1 MSLRRVLSD
10 DQAISFGTFRLIPA
24 QRLLLESERAVQLGS
39 RAIEIL
45 MALVER
51 AGESVSKEELIA
63 RVWPDTIV
71 EESNLKVHI
80 AALRKALGDGRN
92 GNRYVIN
99 IPGRGY
105 RFVASIFRPD
115 FDEPIPASNA
125 SIVQTNRLRAP
136 ISRMYGRV
144 DNVAVLLHQLSE
156 HRFVTIVGPG
166 GIGKTTVAL
175 TIIDE
180 IAASFTDGVQFV
192 DLARLS
198 DPSLVPSALAALL
211 GIAVYS
217 DPTPNLV
224 DHLRQKQMLVVLDS
238 CEHVIEAA
246 AALADGLLEYCEGL
260 VILATSREPTQ
271 GSGERVYR
279 LPPLECPP
287 ASGLLS
293 AAEALRYSAIQLF
306 VERVGAAIDGF
317 QLSDAEAPLIAEI
330 CQKLDG
336 NALAIEM
343 AAGRVS
349 TFGIGGVH
357 RRLDDRFRLLKGGR
371 RASLPRHRALST
383 TIDWSYNLLSEPER
397 TILRRLAVFAGVF
410 TAEAAINITTIADMA
425 APEVADSL
433 ALLVNKSLI
442 SADLASSIAIYRL
455 LDTTR
460 AYALEKLVERNE
472 YDQQARRHAEYY
484 LTICDHAR
492 EKSTGQNTPDWVIAY
507 GGLLDDARAA
517 LRWAFS
523 ASGDA
528 ALGVRL
534 TISAV
539 PLWQNMSLM
548 EECRKSVSRALE
560 AGQISDRQRMVLL
573 TALGVALYSIG
584 PKPETKSAWTDVLRI
599 ADALDDDD
607 FRLRALWGLWVVGVT
622 GGKQRP
628 ALALARKFAN
638 LAAKKKDHV
647 AALMG
652 ERLIGTSLHFLGEN
666 GRGRQHI
673 ERSLSH
679 FVPGDNRSHAVRFQ
693 FDQFV
698 SASAYAARI
707 SWIMGFPDQALRTA
721 EIGVA
726 QALALGHSLSLCYIL
741 GSAACPLTLA
751 VGDLSAA
758 ERNVTMLIDH
768 SDRHGLALWQIMARR
783 FKGHFD
789 VKTGERDAGSK
800 LLFNAIDS
808 LHEAGFVLY
817 HTEALAEY
825 AEVLG
830 AIGHIAQ
837 GLVIINRALAQS
849 RRHEER
855 WCLPELLRIKGDLT
869 LLSTVN
875 GGEAA
880 AEEIFL
886 ESLDWARRQQA
897 LSWEL
902 RTSISLAR
910 LRRDRGRASQA
921 HDELA
926 ATYARFTEGFATG
939 DLKAARKLLTGLG
952 EMSTQTAD

>member
-1 MSLRRVLSD
+1 
-10 DQAISFGTFRLIPA
+10 
-24 QRLLLESERAVQLGS
+24 
-39 RAIEIL
+39 

-105 RFVASIFRPD
+105 RFVASIFRPE

-125 SIVQTNRLRAP
+125 SIVQTNRPRAP
-136 ISRMYGRV
+136 VSRIYGRV

-180 IAASFTDGVQFV
+180 IAASFKDGVQFV
-192 DLARLS
+192 DLARLG

-217 DPTPNLV
+217 DPIPNLV

-246 AALADGLLEYCEGL
+246 AALADDLLEYCEGL

-279 LPPLECPP
+279 LPPLEFPP
-287 ASGLLS
+287 APRILS

-317 QLSDAEAPLIAEI
+317 QLSDADAPLIAEI
-330 CQKLDG
+330 CRKIDG

-371 RASLPRHRALST
+371 RAALPRHRALST

-397 TILRRLAVFAGVF
+397 TILRLLAVFAGVF
-410 TAEAAINITTIADMA
+410 TEEAAINITTIADMA

-442 SADLASSIAIYRL
+442 SADLASSVAIYRL

-484 LTICDHAR
+484 LTICEHAR
-492 EKSTGQNTPDWVIAY
+492 EKSTEQSTPDWVIAY

-523 ASGDA
+523 AGGDA

-560 AGQISDRQRMVLL
+560 IGQIGDRQRMVLL

-584 PKPETKSAWTDVLRI
+584 PKPE
-599 ADALDDDD
+599 
-607 FRLRALWGLWVVGVT
+607 
-622 GGKQRP
+622 
-628 ALALARKFAN
+628 
-638 LAAKKKDHV
+638 
-647 AALMG
+647 
-652 ERLIGTSLHFLGEN
+652 
-666 GRGRQHI
+666 
-673 ERSLSH
+673 
-679 FVPGDNRSHAVRFQ
+679 
-693 FDQFV
+693 
-698 SASAYAARI
+698 
-707 SWIMGFPDQALRTA
+707 
-721 EIGVA
+721 
-726 QALALGHSLSLCYIL
+726 
-741 GSAACPLTLA
+741 
-751 VGDLSAA
+751 
-758 ERNVTMLIDH
+758 
-768 SDRHGLALWQIMARR
+768 RR
-783 FKGHFD
+783 
-789 VKTGERDAGSK
+789 
-800 LLFNAIDS
+800 
-808 LHEAGFVLY
+808 
-817 HTEALAEY
+817 
-825 AEVLG
+825 
-830 AIGHIAQ
+830 
-837 GLVIINRALAQS
+837 
-849 RRHEER
+849 
-855 WCLPELLRIKGDLT
+855 
-869 LLSTVN
+869 
-875 GGEAA
+875 
-880 AEEIFL
+880 
-886 ESLDWARRQQA
+886 
-897 LSWEL
+897 
-902 RTSISLAR
+902 
-910 LRRDRGRASQA
+910 
-921 HDELA
+921 
-926 ATYARFTEGFATG
+926 
-939 DLKAARKLLTGLG
+939 
-952 EMSTQTAD
+952 